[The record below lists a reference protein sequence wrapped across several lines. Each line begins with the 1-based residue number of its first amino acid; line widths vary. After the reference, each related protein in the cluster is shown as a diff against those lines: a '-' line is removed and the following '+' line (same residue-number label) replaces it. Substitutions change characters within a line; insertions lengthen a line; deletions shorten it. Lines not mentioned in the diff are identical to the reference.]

1 MAFCSAATR
10 IVVCSS
16 YHAAFAR
23 RRPCPKN
30 LRSYP
35 KPLRSYPNPAMP
47 RPKPS
52 LKARA
57 LRYLSMREHGRL
69 ELARKLARYAEE
81 GDDIDALLDWLQT
94 SKFLSEPRFAESLV
108 NRRSARF
115 GNSRIVSELQSH
127 GINPATVA
135 ALKINLVADEEARA
149 WLVWEKKIWHSTGRW
164 GRVRQTNA
172 IFTAARFFAWGNPVG
187 HAAGRPG
194 TGGIKPCG
202 CAIFARA
209 PDGQKT
215 AVPFAISA
223 KPPPCL

>member
-1 MAFCSAATR
+1 MQPLRGDGPVQKTCDPVQS
-10 IVVCSS
+10 
-16 YHAAFAR
+16 
-23 RRPCPKN
+23 PCDPIQT
-30 LRSYP
+30 
-35 KPLRSYPNPAMP
+35 LRSYPNPAMP

-149 WLVWEKKIWHSTGRW
+149 WLVWEKKFGTAPAGGAESAKQMRFLQQRGFSHGAIQLVMRRA
-164 GRVRQTNA
+164 GRVREE
-172 IFTAARFFAWGNPVG
+172 
-187 HAAGRPG
+187 
-194 TGGIKPCG
+194 
-202 CAIFARA
+202 
-209 PDGQKT
+209 
-215 AVPFAISA
+215 
-223 KPPPCL
+223 

>member
-1 MAFCSAATR
+1 MAFCSAAPR

-30 LRSYP
+30 LRSCP

-127 GINPATVA
+127 GIDPAPVA

-149 WLVWEKKIWHSTGRW
+149 WLVWERKFGTAPAGGAESAKQMRFLQQRGFSHGAIQLVMRRA
-164 GRVRQTNA
+164 GRVRE
-172 IFTAARFFAWGNPVG
+172 
-187 HAAGRPG
+187 
-194 TGGIKPCG
+194 
-202 CAIFARA
+202 
-209 PDGQKT
+209 
-215 AVPFAISA
+215 
-223 KPPPCL
+223 